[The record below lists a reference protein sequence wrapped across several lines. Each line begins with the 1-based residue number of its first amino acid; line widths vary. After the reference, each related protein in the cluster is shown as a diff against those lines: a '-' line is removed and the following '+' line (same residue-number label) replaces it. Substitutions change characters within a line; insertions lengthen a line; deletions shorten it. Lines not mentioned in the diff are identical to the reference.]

1 MESTAHQM
9 NSLDWNQPDAQ
20 GHFGLFE
27 GRYVPETLCTLKELE
42 QEYFIGQ
49 EDPALSARTQL
60 LPQGVCGAT
69 HPSLLCRTPD
79 TTFWEVQKSISSAK
93 DLLHTGAHKINNSM
107 GQILLAKRMGKSAL
121 SRKQEPDSMGWPPLR
136 WRRCLG
142 WSASSTW
149 VKSIASDRRSTFF
162 G

>member
-9 NSLDWNQPDAQ
+9 DSLDWNQPDAQ
-20 GHFGLFE
+20 GHWPVLEVAMFQKHS
-27 GRYVPETLCTLKELE
+27 CTLKELE
-42 QEYFIGQ
+42 QEYFTAQ
-49 EDPALSARTQL
+49 ED
-60 LPQGVCGAT
+60 LPFSKNSSYYLKEFVGRPTPLYFG
-69 HPSLLCRTPD
+69 RTPD
-79 TTFWEVQKSISSAK
+79 TTSGRCKNLSQARRSVCTPVRTRSTTRWARYYWPSAW
-93 DLLHTGAHKINNSM
+93 A
-107 GQILLAKRMGKSAL
+107 KSAL
-121 SRKQEPDSMGWPPLR
+121 SRKQEPDSMEWPPLR